1 MNYLRSVRLSGIA
14 AAAAMLGAFAA
25 SPASAVPTLDQVLLS
40 NGSTL
45 ISFTQLDESHEFF
58 NPSITFATPANFTA
72 ATIYLTENGAL
83 SCTPSGGTL
92 GDCSDGLT
100 ITANPTTGQLNLWF
114 VSEDASANEF
124 ASFFANVSTNV
135 SFLAETGL
143 LQDVSSTFGQSAGF
157 AQVQSDIDAVTVP
170 EPLTLSLFGSGLV
183 GLGALRRRKT
193 AKA

>member
-1 MNYLRSVRLSGIA
+1 MNNLRSVRLSSVA
-14 AAAAMLGAFAA
+14 AAAAMSWAFATV
-25 SPASAVPTLDQVLLS
+25 PASAVPTLDDVELS

-45 ISFTQLDESHEFF
+45 ISFAQLDESHEFF
-58 NPSITFATPANFTA
+58 NPSTTFATPAGFTG

-83 SCTPSGGTL
+83 SCTPTASTL

-100 ITANPTTGQLNLWF
+100 ITADPTSGQLDLWF
-114 VSEDASANEF
+114 VSDDASSGELAT
-124 ASFFANVSTNV
+124 FFANVSTNV
-135 SFLAETGL
+135 SFLAETGT
-143 LQDVSSTFGQSAGF
+143 LQDVSATFGQSAGF